1 MIVIDVMQKKYME
14 QVIFLLKNM
23 TTYTPNHELY
33 EDIWR
38 DFISQDNVHSI
49 VALID
54 KEVVGYGS
62 IVIETKIRGGK
73 VGHVED
79 IISHPCFRKK
89 GVGKKIAYSLL
100 EIAKRSNCYKTIIQ
114 CNVENLKFYEKYD
127 YKISGIAME
136 NLL

>member
-1 MIVIDVMQKKYME
+1 MIVIDIMHKKYME

-23 TTYTPNHELY
+23 STYTPNLEQY
-33 EDIWR
+33 EDIWK
-38 DFISQDNVHSI
+38 DFISQNNVHSI

-54 KEVVGYGS
+54 KQVVGYGS

-89 GVGKKIAYSLL
+89 GVGKKIIYSLF
-100 EIAKRSNCYKTIIQ
+100 EIAKTSNCYKIIIQ
-114 CNVENLKFYEKYD
+114 CNTENLKFYEKHGYE
-127 YKISGIAME
+127 ISGITMQ
-136 NLL
+136 NFI